1 MNPYRA
7 FVRNYEN
14 LVAEAKRTPLGGL
27 PPAPCRTPA
36 PDAPEILI
44 FSPHP
49 DDECIVGGLALRFLR
64 EAGYRVTNVAVTLGS
79 NRQRQQPRLEELK
92 AACAYLGFGLCQTT
106 PTGLEGVSA
115 KVRAQQPE
123 AWRQKVEVVAG
134 ILRARQ
140 PRLIFLPHDADWNST
155 HVGTHHL
162 VMDALRTLAPGPE
175 CHLVETEFWG
185 AMADPNLMVQLT
197 AEDVGDM
204 VAGITFH
211 VEEVKRNPY
220 HLTLPAWM
228 HDNVRRGGELVG
240 GQGQAAPDFCLATL
254 YRFRQ
259 WKNGTATPRWT
270 GGRTLHAQSSP
281 LELLA

>member
-1 MNPYRA
+1 MNPYRT

-27 PPAPCRTPA
+27 PPAPCPTPA
-36 PDAPEILI
+36 PDAPEALI

-49 DDECIVGGLALRFLR
+49 DDECIVGGMALRFLR

-79 NRQRQQPRLEELK
+79 NRQRQLPRLEELR

-106 PTGLEGVSA
+106 PTGLEGVNA

-123 AWRQKVEVVAG
+123 AWREKVSVIAAL
-134 ILRARQ
+134 LRERR
-140 PRLIFLPHDADWNST
+140 PRLLLFPHDADWNST

-162 VMDALRTLAPGPE
+162 VMDALRTLDPAFT
-175 CHLVETEFWG
+175 CYLAETEFWG

-197 AEDVGDM
+197 AEQVGDL
-204 VAGITFH
+204 VAAITFH

-254 YRFRQ
+254 YRFRRWQ
-259 WKNGTATPRWT
+259 DGATTALWK
-270 GGRTLHAQSSP
+270 GGRTLYAAGSP
-281 LELLA
+281 AELFA